1 MKDKIEVVAFDADD
15 TLWENELYF
24 QEFEHKFCDLLK
36 AYQPSATVSQE
47 LFKTEMKNLHMY
59 GYGLKSMM
67 LSMIETACR
76 ITDGTENMH
85 CVEEII
91 KLGQELLQ
99 KPVTLLDGVEDV
111 LLQLQGK
118 YKLVLATTTYNAD
131 LYPFMRDYIHRLT
144 ERNFQTRKVAL
155 IENGSWAPVANK
167 IMKADFEDM
176 KHMTIAKNNVTILS
190 ALNEEST
197 AQIDALADELSK
209 GYLPVSAKTQAELDP
224 TALFKIGYGLYVVT
238 CNDGKKDNG
247 LIVNTVTQVS
257 DNPNRIAVNVN
268 KANYSCE
275 VIKNTGRLNVS
286 VLSEDATF
294 KIFEHFGFQS
304 GKNVDKFAGYE
315 HQAKAV
321 NGLPYLTKHANAYIS
336 GNVTGMVDLG
346 THIMFICEVTES
358 VKLSDIETMT
368 YTYYQNNV
376 KPKPETDKKGW
387 VCDICGYIYEGEDLP
402 EDFICPLCKHG
413 AADFSKLE

>member
-118 YKLVLATTTYNAD
+118 YKLVLATKGD
-131 LYPFMRDYIHRLT
+131 LFDQRRKVMSSGLMKYFCHVEIMSDKKETDYQKLLDTMKCIP
-144 ERNFQTRKVAL
+144 RNFLMLGNSVKSD
-155 IENGSWAPVANK
+155 I
-167 IMKADFEDM
+167 
-176 KHMTIAKNNVTILS
+176 
-190 ALNEEST
+190 
-197 AQIDALADELSK
+197 
-209 GYLPVSAKTQAELDP
+209 LPVLELG
-224 TALFKIGYGLYVVT
+224 GYAAHIPYHIT
-238 CNDGKKDNG
+238 WQYETHDGNITSHNFIQLKNIKD
-247 LIVNTVTQVS
+247 IT
-257 DNPNRIAVNVN
+257 
-268 KANYSCE
+268 
-275 VIKNTGRLNVS
+275 
-286 VLSEDATF
+286 
-294 KIFEHFGFQS
+294 EH
-304 GKNVDKFAGYE
+304 
-315 HQAKAV
+315 
-321 NGLPYLTKHANAYIS
+321 LL
-336 GNVTGMVDLG
+336 
-346 THIMFICEVTES
+346 
-358 VKLSDIETMT
+358 
-368 YTYYQNNV
+368 
-376 KPKPETDKKGW
+376 
-387 VCDICGYIYEGEDLP
+387 
-402 EDFICPLCKHG
+402 
-413 AADFSKLE
+413 

>member
-118 YKLVLATTTYNAD
+118 YKLVLATKGDLFDQRRKVMSSGLMKYFCHVEIMSDKKEAD
-131 LYPFMRDYIHRLT
+131 YQKLLDTMKCNP
-144 ERNFQTRKVAL
+144 RNFL
-155 IENGSWAPVANK
+155 MLGNS
-167 IMKADFEDM
+167 
-176 KHMTIAKNNVTILS
+176 AKSDI
-190 ALNEEST
+190 
-197 AQIDALADELSK
+197 
-209 GYLPVSAKTQAELDP
+209 LPVLELG
-224 TALFKIGYGLYVVT
+224 GYAAHIPYHIT
-238 CNDGKKDNG
+238 WQYETHDGNITSPNFIQLKNIKD
-247 LIVNTVTQVS
+247 IT
-257 DNPNRIAVNVN
+257 
-268 KANYSCE
+268 
-275 VIKNTGRLNVS
+275 
-286 VLSEDATF
+286 
-294 KIFEHFGFQS
+294 EH
-304 GKNVDKFAGYE
+304 
-315 HQAKAV
+315 
-321 NGLPYLTKHANAYIS
+321 LL
-336 GNVTGMVDLG
+336 
-346 THIMFICEVTES
+346 
-358 VKLSDIETMT
+358 
-368 YTYYQNNV
+368 
-376 KPKPETDKKGW
+376 
-387 VCDICGYIYEGEDLP
+387 
-402 EDFICPLCKHG
+402 
-413 AADFSKLE
+413 